1 MLKKYMIEK
10 IDQEPLTETTGT
22 IVFHLVDENGDCRS
36 VRAATYLDE
45 NKQPQGVSSSS
56 IRELPLI
63 ENLFSNR
70 HKKIVEIEFDHF
82 NKVYD
87 RETDSTI
94 NQKAYEAILEMQE
107 KQSLSKRITNLF
119 SKPVK

>member
-1 MLKKYMIEK
+1 MLKKFMIEK
-10 IDQEPLTETTGT
+10 IDQEQITDTTGT
-22 IVFHLVDENGDCRS
+22 IIFHLVDENGDYRT
-36 VRAATYLDE
+36 VRGSTFLDE
-45 NKQPQGVSSSS
+45 NKRAQGVSTDS

-70 HKKIVEIEFDHF
+70 DKKIVEVEFDHF

-94 NQKAYEAILEMQE
+94 NQKAYEAVVKMQNE
-107 KQSLSKRITNLF
+107 NKLSQRLSNF
-119 SKPVK
+119 FRKPQT